1 MKLTILGTGNAA
13 VTEVYNTCF
22 AFSDGDRHF
31 LVDAGGGN
39 QILKRLKDAGIPLK
53 DIHDIFIT
61 HEHIDHLLG
70 LIWLVR
76 MIGQNMNKGKY
87 EGDLRIYCHADL
99 IPVIRTITDLTI
111 QKKVTKHIGERIQ
124 LIPVEHGETKEII
137 GCPVTFFDIYSTKAK
152 QYGFTAMLPG
162 GVKFTCAGDEPYNE
176 KDYEFVKGSDWLMHE
191 AFCLYG
197 EADEFGPYEKH
208 HSTVKEACQTAE
220 QLQIPNLILYHT
232 EDKNI
237 ARRKELYTSEGRGFY
252 RGSLYV
258 PDDMETF
265 EI

>member
-39 QILKRLKDAGIPLK
+39 QILKRLKDSGIPLK

-252 RGSLYV
+252 HGSLYV

>member
-220 QLQIPNLILYHT
+220 ELQIPNLILYHT

-237 ARRKELYTSEGRGFY
+237 ARRKELYTNEGKEFY
-252 RGSLYV
+252 HGSLYV

>member
-31 LVDAGGGN
+31 LVDAGGVN
-39 QILKRLKDAGIPLK
+39 HILKRLKDVGIPLK

-124 LIPVEHGETKEII
+124 LIPVEHGETREII

-232 EDKNI
+232 EDKNV
-237 ARRKELYTSEGRGFY
+237 ATRNELYTSEGRGFY
-252 RGSLYV
+252 HGSLYV

>member
-39 QILKRLKDAGIPLK
+39 QILKRLKGAGIPLE
-53 DIHDIFIT
+53 DIHDKFTT

-70 LIWLVR
+70 LIWLER

-124 LIPVEHGETKEII
+124 LIPVEHGETREII

-252 RGSLYV
+252 HGSLYV

>member
-124 LIPVEHGETKEII
+124 LIPVEHGETREII

>member
-124 LIPVEHGETKEII
+124 LIPVEHGETREII

-152 QYGFTAMLPG
+152 QYGFTAILPG